1 MNHLASCSPHV
12 LECNNSLNKQQSS
25 LQATGRKAVQF
36 KLEFELHKLIE
47 PLKITLPDLFANDLY
62 IADNL
67 TQPTTLL
74 HNDDIT
80 SDDVTGIAGSD
91 LMGDTKSHATHDDGD
106 VMLNSKGES
115 PVINANKDDHSQEE
129 LTGDSNR
136 ETLDSMKE
144 SLTDNDLP
152 TISTDLQ
159 QDTTMI

>member
-12 LECNNSLNKQQSS
+12 LDCSNSLNKQESS
-25 LQATGRKAVQF
+25 IQATGRKGVQF
-36 KLEFELHKLIE
+36 KLEFELNKLIE
-47 PLKITLPDLFANDLY
+47 PLKIMLPDLFTNDLY
-62 IADNL
+62 IADSL
-67 TQPTTLL
+67 TQPTLL

-80 SDDVTGIAGSD
+80 SDDVTGSAGSD
-91 LMGDTKSHATHDDGD
+91 PEGDTKSHATHDNGN
-106 VMLNSKGES
+106 VNSKGES
-115 PVINANKDDHSQEE
+115 PVINADKDDHSQGE

-144 SLTDNDLP
+144 SLTANDLP